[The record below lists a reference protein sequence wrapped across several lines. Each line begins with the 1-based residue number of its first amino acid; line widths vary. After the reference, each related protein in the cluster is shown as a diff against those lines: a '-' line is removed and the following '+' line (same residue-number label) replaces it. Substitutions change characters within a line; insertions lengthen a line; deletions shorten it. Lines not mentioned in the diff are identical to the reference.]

1 MLDRLHRKIGDLWWY
16 SAMIFI
22 ACRSGDVIQAFI
34 GLWLVPK
41 YVGAE
46 ELGAV
51 MPLQN
56 LSGLFAAPIAI
67 LAAVFAKFVNTY
79 ATRGEIGKVRS
90 FIHDVTLSSCV
101 VFIACI
107 LLAHLLMPLF
117 YERLRIASGLLT
129 VLILVAGFVANI
141 ALLFTNALQ
150 GLKRFGTLAL
160 INLIGAPI
168 RLVTLLVFMPIRAL
182 SGYIMGQATPP
193 TSASLVALFSL
204 RKVFRNVRPDT
215 SWRRDV
221 PAMLRYAGPIAVWTV
236 GGFFTSTIL
245 TTLFRQR
252 LPEMESAA
260 YYMLSKLAEVGG
272 YLGMSVVVVLFPLA
286 AEAHEQGRENRSVL
300 VHAVCGSLIFSGLL
314 AIGFALFGRVL
325 FSFIPA
331 WGLYLPYVHL
341 LPPTTLTMGLSY
353 AIGAFVTYE
362 MACKRF
368 RPIWIVIGLNAL
380 WVVLLVCFTGCE
392 FFRGILSDTAV
403 DWMGS
408 LSIARLDTLTWL
420 GFGYTLLQFVILALL
435 HFTTRRSIQS

>member
-90 FIHDVTLSSCV
+90 FIHDVILSSCV

-141 ALLFTNALQ
+141 ALQ
-150 GLKRFGTLAL
+150 IGT
-160 INLIGAPI
+160 
-168 RLVTLLVFMPIRAL
+168 V
-182 SGYIMGQATPP
+182 ATR
-193 TSASLVALFSL
+193 T
-204 RKVFRNVRPDT
+204 
-215 SWRRDV
+215 
-221 PAMLRYAGPIAVWTV
+221 
-236 GGFFTSTIL
+236 
-245 TTLFRQR
+245 
-252 LPEMESAA
+252 
-260 YYMLSKLAEVGG
+260 
-272 YLGMSVVVVLFPLA
+272 
-286 AEAHEQGRENRSVL
+286 
-300 VHAVCGSLIFSGLL
+300 
-314 AIGFALFGRVL
+314 AIGTEREIDGQ
-325 FSFIPA
+325 
-331 WGLYLPYVHL
+331 GHL
-341 LPPTTLTMGLSY
+341 VGKLLKND
-353 AIGAFVTYE
+353 V
-362 MACKRF
+362 
-368 RPIWIVIGLNAL
+368 VID
-380 WVVLLVCFTGCE
+380 VFEHVE
-392 FFRGILSDTAV
+392 
-403 DWMGS
+403 
-408 LSIARLDTLTWL
+408 
-420 GFGYTLLQFVILALL
+420 
-435 HFTTRRSIQS
+435 